1 MTSRVASRRGRPE
14 ETEVSGSRKSA
25 CDLPPLVLPFSRPPE
40 PNAPFQPG
48 SVAVPPSDIAERIAS
63 VASDP
68 ILVFIAAWYVLLWRF
83 TDQSEVLIGH
93 VAGHECSRGFRT
105 VPLTLTFTDELAFS
119 DVIRQ
124 LNRLQ
129 TEAETT
135 QGTFDVSYPAM
146 FYAEHERQPAGTEAA
161 LPRFHIMLRVRT
173 DGTKWT
179 ADLLYDTAALPHF
192 LVELMAR
199 SFAVLLG
206 GALTDPASCAY
217 SLPILSDDDRQQ
229 VTEGFNHTDCV
240 YPADKCIHQLF
251 EEQVDRW
258 PERIALRDR
267 NQALTYA
274 QLNVRANRLAHFL
287 RRRGAAPN
295 LPIALYIDRSAEM
308 IVGLLAIL
316 KAGAAYVPL
325 IPTDPQAR
333 VASQIG
339 QTKPPILLTL
349 ERLAPSLPTY
359 DGEIVLIDDSF
370 DQQPE
375 GNPELI
381 TTPDDLV
388 YVLFTSGSTGV
399 PKGVATRHRN
409 LVNYTHFICRQL
421 GVANESQPWHFA
433 TVSTLAA
440 DLGNTSIFGALTS
453 GGCLHVMD
461 YETAMTPPAFAAYMA
476 RYPIDVLKIAPSH
489 LAALL
494 RDSEGAAV
502 LPKRFV
508 IVGGEKL
515 TWDLLRDIRARS
527 TCAVMNHYGP
537 TETTVGCCT
546 LIVDEKS
553 FAEWR
558 PATIPLGRPI
568 ANDRVYILDRR
579 MQPVPIGVPGELHMS
594 GAGLSR
600 GYFNQPEQTAERFI
614 ANPFSSDSF
623 DRLYRT
629 GDLARLLPDGN
640 IEFLG
645 RIDHQVKIRGFRVE
659 PAELDAALR
668 RYPGVRQVVVVP
680 EADQNGDRA
689 LAAYVASS
697 SSVSEDELLAF
708 LPRHIPDY
716 MLPRRLV
723 IVDDLPLNANGK
735 IDLRALPDLATKAT
749 GSAKALISPQN
760 SVEQQLAVIW
770 KEVLGLV
777 EVGVEDNFFALG
789 GHSLLA
795 TRVVSQIRKVF
806 GVNFPLYAFL
816 EDPTIRTIAT
826 RIAEF
831 DRLTGD
837 EHQELTR
844 LLGEIADMSEEEAE
858 RLLASETKR

>member
-1 MTSRVASRRGRPE
+1 
-14 ETEVSGSRKSA
+14 
-25 CDLPPLVLPFSRPPE
+25 LL
-40 PNAPFQPG
+40 
-48 SVAVPPSDIAERIAS
+48 
-63 VASDP
+63 
-68 ILVFIAAWYVLLWRF
+68 AAWYVLLWRF
-83 TDQSEVLIGH
+83 TDQSEVLVGY
-93 VAGHECSRGFRT
+93 VAEDECSRGFRT
-105 VPLTLTFTDELAFS
+105 VPLTVTFTDELSFT
-119 DVIRQ
+119 DVIGQ
-124 LNRLQ
+124 LITFKDQ
-129 TEAETT
+129 VETT
-135 QGTFDVSYPAM
+135 QGTVDGSCPAM
-146 FYAEHERQPAGTEAA
+146 FYAEHERQPVSAEPAH
-161 LPRFHIMLRVRT
+161 PRFQIMLRVRT
-173 DGTKWT
+173 DGTIWT
-179 ADLLYDTAALPHF
+179 AGLLYDTAALPHF

-199 SFAVLLG
+199 SYAVLLG
-206 GALTDPASCAY
+206 GALKDPASCAY

-229 VTEGFNHTDCV
+229 VTAGFNHTDCV
-240 YPADKCIHQLF
+240 YPADKCIHHLF
-251 EEQVDRW
+251 EEQVERW
-258 PERIALRDR
+258 PERVALRDGQ
-267 NQALTYA
+267 QALTYA
-274 QLNVRANRLAHFL
+274 ELNVRANRLAHFL
-287 RRRGAAPN
+287 RGRGAAPN
-295 LPIALYIDRSAEM
+295 SPIALYIDRSAEM

-316 KAGAAYVPL
+316 KAGATYLPL

-333 VASQIG
+333 VASQIA
-339 QTKPPILLTL
+339 QTKPAILLTVQ
-349 ERLAPSLPTY
+349 RLAPSLPAY

-370 DQQPE
+370 DQQRE
-375 GNPELI
+375 GNLELI

-453 GGCLHVMD
+453 GGCLHVID
-461 YETAMTPPAFAAYMA
+461 YETAMTPPAFAAYLA

-494 RDSEGAAV
+494 RDSEGDAI

-515 TWDLLRDIRARS
+515 TWELLREIRSRS

-579 MQPVPIGVPGELHMS
+579 MQPVPIGVLGELHMS

-600 GYFNQPEQTAERFI
+600 GYFNQPEQTGERFI
-614 ANPFSSDSF
+614 ANPFSSDSS

-629 GDLARLLPDGN
+629 GDLARFLPDGN

-659 PAELDAALR
+659 PAEVEAALR

-680 EADQNGDRA
+680 EEDHNGDRA
-689 LAAYVASS
+689 MAAYVAGSS
-697 SSVSEDELLAF
+697 SISEDKLLAF

-735 IDLRALPDLATKAT
+735 IDLRALPDLATKAN
-749 GSAKALISPQN
+749 GAAKPLMNPQD
-760 SVEQQLAVIW
+760 SVEQQLVAIW
-770 KEVLGLV
+770 TEVLGV
-777 EVGVEDNFFALG
+777 DEVGVEDNFFALG

-806 GVNFPLYAFL
+806 RVNFPLYAFL
-816 EDPTIRTIAT
+816 EGPTIRTIAT
-826 RIAEF
+826 RMAEF
-831 DRLTGD
+831 ERVTVD
-837 EHQELTR
+837 EHEELTR